1 MPLGVPVPSGAI
13 GFLPLLSARGA
24 LLGLPRCPPGVPLPI
39 LRAAGWGANPHPLG
53 VPWGAQSST
62 SSVCARGSSPGGCGV
77 QKGGYGGLWA
87 VGSSA
92 ALYLSFPKSTTARP
106 ESDPHPGAPHSSRPT
121 GPPSALR

>member
-77 QKGGYGGLWA
+77 QKGGVWRA
-87 VGSSA
+87 VGRGEQRCA
-92 ALYLSFPKSTTARP
+92 VPQFPQK
-106 ESDPHPGAPHSSRPT
+106 HHSE
-121 GPPSALR
+121 A